1 MEREEL
7 IRRLEDLSRRRD
19 RSGCMTHS
27 RFLTEEEQALT
38 LQWGA
43 GREGAP
49 VLFGG
54 REGCERRMAF
64 FLTEWE
70 QEGEALMAEEIACV
84 ALRGDLGRLTHRDY
98 LGAVLALG
106 LTRDALG
113 DILPG
118 EKTAYIFC
126 TPAAAGAMER
136 ALDKVGRQ
144 NVQAEPVA
152 PEEAPAP
159 THEVEETAF
168 TVKSLRLDAVTAGL
182 FHIARPLA
190 VERIARGDCQLNHRI
205 NLKPDAAVKEGDVLS
220 VRGLGKGEILK
231 VGGQSKKGRLFIT
244 GGRWK

>member
-64 FLTEWE
+64 FLSEWE

-144 NVQAEPVA
+144 NVQAEPVV

-168 TVKSLRLDAVTAGL
+168 TVKSLRLDAVTASL
-182 FHIARPLA
+182 FRMSRAKAADAIRAGKVFVNQQECIHTDKEIA
-190 VERIARGDCQLNHRI
+190 VHDRITLRGTGR
-205 NLKPDAAVKEGDVLS
+205 
-220 VRGLGKGEILK
+220 GEIAEIL
-231 VGGQSKKGRLFIT
+231 GESKKGRVVLSLKRF
-244 GGRWK
+244 G

>member
-64 FLTEWE
+64 FLPEWE

-126 TPAAAGAMER
+126 TPAAAGAMAAPILLASLIPR
-136 ALDKVGRQ
+136 SVIFPIVKADTYGIFSICFPIISAPL
-144 NVQAEPVA
+144 PV
-152 PEEAPAP
+152 
-159 THEVEETAF
+159 
-168 TVKSLRLDAVTAGL
+168 TV
-182 FHIARPLA
+182 H
-190 VERIARGDCQLNHRI
+190 
-205 NLKPDAAVKEGDVLS
+205 
-220 VRGLGKGEILK
+220 
-231 VGGQSKKGRLFIT
+231 
-244 GGRWK
+244 

>member
-64 FLTEWE
+64 FLPEWE

-136 ALDKVGRQ
+136 ALDKVGR
-144 NVQAEPVA
+144 
-152 PEEAPAP
+152 
-159 THEVEETAF
+159 
-168 TVKSLRLDAVTAGL
+168 AGGTRG
-182 FHIARPLA
+182 AGGGSRP
-190 VERIARGDCQLNHRI
+190 H
-205 NLKPDAAVKEGDVLS
+205 P
-220 VRGLGKGEILK
+220 
-231 VGGQSKKGRLFIT
+231 
-244 GGRWK
+244 

>member
-1 MEREEL
+1 
-7 IRRLEDLSRRRD
+7 
-19 RSGCMTHS
+19 
-27 RFLTEEEQALT
+27 
-38 LQWGA
+38 
-43 GREGAP
+43 
-49 VLFGG
+49 
-54 REGCERRMAF
+54 
-64 FLTEWE
+64 
-70 QEGEALMAEEIACV
+70 MAEEIACV

-190 VERIARGDCQLNHRI
+190 GERIARGDCQLNHRI